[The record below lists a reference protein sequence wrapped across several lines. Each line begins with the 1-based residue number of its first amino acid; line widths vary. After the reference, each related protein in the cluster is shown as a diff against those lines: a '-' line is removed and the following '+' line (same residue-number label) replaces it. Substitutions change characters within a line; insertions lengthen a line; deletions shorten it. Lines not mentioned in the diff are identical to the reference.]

1 MERKTPILPIYD
13 NTPESEADRR
23 VDQGCGTYSDYGYG
37 DDGDQSV
44 ATDSSDGRKQAK
56 SSNGRLWYR
65 SRHRPYGEPSESDL
79 MYPKPVRGPL
89 SEEQREINRRGL
101 ALARKALE
109 RARKNRENGNSSAES
124 SSRQTPEDMIK
135 SAEASWGERQ
145 GELF

>member
-56 SSNGRLWYR
+56 PSNGRLWYR